1 MPPAKIW
8 TRLKQR
14 IAFPLRYRR
23 GRRYLRLLS
32 EVEQRA
38 PLSIAEVGVY
48 EGVRAR
54 EMIELA
60 ALAHDVAQI
69 RYFGF
74 DLFDLFTPELLA
86 AELSKTPLSRAK
98 VAKRLAQ
105 SGAQV
110 KLYQG
115 WSQET
120 LPLFVEE
127 QAGRALD
134 FVFIDGGHAIETIRS
149 DWQNLERLTGKETV
163 VIFDDYY
170 VDCPQLTQRFGCNRV
185 LEELD
190 PSRFR
195 YEVITLPDVFKN
207 PEGDLRVALAR
218 VWRR

>member
-1 MPPAKIW
+1 MRLAKIW

-32 EVEQRA
+32 EVERRA
-38 PLSIAEVGVY
+38 PLSIVEVGVY

-60 ALAHDVAQI
+60 ALSHDVGQI

-74 DLFDLFTPELLA
+74 DLFDLFTPDVLES
-86 AELSKTPLSRAK
+86 ELSKTPLSRAK
-98 VAKRLAQ
+98 VARRLAR
-105 SGAQV
+105 SGAEV

-120 LPLFVEE
+120 LPRFVEE
-127 QAGRALD
+127 QAGAALD
-134 FVFIDGGHAIETIRS
+134 FVFIDGGHAIETIRG
-149 DWQNLERLTGKETV
+149 DWQNLERLTSKDTV

-170 VDCPQLTQRFGCNRV
+170 VDCPWLTHRFGCNRV
-185 LEELD
+185 LDELD
-190 PSRFR
+190 PNVFR
-195 YEVITLPDVFKN
+195 YEVITLPDVFKR